1 MLKHDSSIASCF
13 RSHSLFV
20 GRGSKQKVEACGVSL
35 KGKDQLHM
43 NNQITYTLLARSRE
57 KSRDRLEAAAYVLC
71 TFSAILAV
79 WQFAREPLP
88 LAVTMP
94 VASHHIELQD
104 NT

>member
-20 GRGSKQKVEACGVSL
+20 GRSSKQRVEACGVSE
-35 KGKDQLHM
+35 GKDQLHM

-57 KSRDRLEAAAYVLC
+57 KSRDILEAAVYVLC

-94 VASHHIELQD
+94 VASYHTELQD

>member
-20 GRGSKQKVEACGVSL
+20 GRGSKQKVEACGVSE
-35 KGKDQLHM
+35 GKDQLHM

-57 KSRDRLEAAAYVLC
+57 KSRDILEAAVYALC

>member
-1 MLKHDSSIASCF
+1 MISCF
-13 RSHSLFV
+13 RKYSLFM
-20 GRGSKQKVEACGVSL
+20 GRGPTQKVGACGVSE
-35 KGKDQLHM
+35 GKDQLHM

-57 KSRDRLEAAAYVLC
+57 KSRDILEAVVYALC
-71 TFSAILAV
+71 IFSVIVAI

-94 VASHHIELQD
+94 VASHHIDPQD

>member
-20 GRGSKQKVEACGVSL
+20 ERGSKQKAEACGVSE
-35 KGKDQLHM
+35 GKDQLHM

-57 KSRDRLEAAAYVLC
+57 KSREILKASAYVLC